1 MEQCKKVSNWPQFIP
16 RDVTKKIQQFLPK
29 NEFFS
34 QVVLIQCMLVEG
46 GEQNSSKDKSRYQY
60 EGPSTRSKHWFAL
73 DLKGLENIY
82 ITREP
87 EFISNFSNKII

>member
-1 MEQCKKVSNWPQFIP
+1 M
-16 RDVTKKIQQFLPK
+16 PK

-34 QVVLIQCMLVEG
+34 QVVLIQCMLVEV

-60 EGPSTRSKHWFAL
+60 KGPPTRSKHWFAL
-73 DLKGLENIY
+73 DMKGLEKID